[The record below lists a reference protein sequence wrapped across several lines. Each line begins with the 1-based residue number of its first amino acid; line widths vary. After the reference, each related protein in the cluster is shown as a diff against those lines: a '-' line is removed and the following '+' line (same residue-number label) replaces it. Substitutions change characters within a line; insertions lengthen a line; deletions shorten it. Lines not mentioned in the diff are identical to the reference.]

1 MAKNSEFEE
10 EMRKSDTAAY
20 RAGLADEPGT
30 ESTAAFMK
38 RTGTKAN
45 RPKAKVGGPKIVTK
59 EQMKKKGF
67 DNLRDYLNAERNLK
81 RRDNFASEAQKR
93 LFATG
98 ARGTQTEGS
107 AGEAEARAV
116 AEMRRKAK
124 MPGSKEDMERDA
136 REQAISGGM
145 KKGGKVESKL
155 MGKEGR
161 GMAKATMQK
170 VASKAVKGHES
181 RMHKMKSG
189 GTVSSASKRA
199 DGIAM
204 KGKTRGRM
212 V

>member
-20 RAGLADEPGT
+20 RAGLSDKPGT

-107 AGEAEARAV
+107 AGEAEARA
-116 AEMRRKAK
+116 ALSSMR
-124 MPGSKEDMERDA
+124 GEY
-136 REQAISGGM
+136 GTM

-199 DGIAM
+199 DGIA
-204 KGKTRGRM
+204 KTGKTKGR
-212 V
+212 VV

>member
-1 MAKNSEFEE
+1 MMAKNSEFEE

-45 RPKAKVGGPKIVTK
+45 RPKATVGGPRIVSKK
-59 EQMKKKGF
+59 ELEASGLS
-67 DNLRDYLNAERNLK
+67 LRDFLNKERGLTRRKDSTKTDTNTDIITKGATKLYEERMGPDKAALDRGAAAVKKIEADEADTK
-81 RRDNFASEAQKR
+81 RRSQ
-93 LFATG
+93 
-98 ARGTQTEGS
+98 
-107 AGEAEARAV
+107 AGEF
-116 AEMRRKAK
+116 
-124 MPGSKEDMERDA
+124 GT
-136 REQAISGGM
+136 M

-155 MGKEGR
+155 MKKEGR

-170 VASKAVKGHES
+170 VASKVVRGHEK

-199 DGIAM
+199 DGIVK
-204 KGKTRGRM
+204 KGKTRGR
-212 V
+212 VV

>member
-20 RAGLADEPGT
+20 RAGLSDKPGT

-116 AEMRRKAK
+116 AEMRRKAE

-145 KKGGKVESKL
+145 KKGGKVESTL

-170 VASKAVKGHES
+170 VASKVVRGHEK